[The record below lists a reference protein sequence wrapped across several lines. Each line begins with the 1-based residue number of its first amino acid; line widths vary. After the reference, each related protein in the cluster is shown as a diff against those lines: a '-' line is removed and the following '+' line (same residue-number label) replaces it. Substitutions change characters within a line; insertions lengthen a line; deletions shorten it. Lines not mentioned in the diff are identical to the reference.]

1 MAAGGEHAV
10 SPSRPEAGVGLF
22 SGEETGAEERGVGG
36 GQCGYEDCRERE
48 PVGRPAE
55 RTRRT

>member
-36 GQCGYEDCRERE
+36 GQCG
-48 PVGRPAE
+48 
-55 RTRRT
+55 